1 MQSPNSTHI
10 LILEDDETL
19 RCALS
24 DLLED
29 EGYFVGAAS
38 QAEEALMLAENQ
50 AFDFMIFDIRMAGMD
65 GLEAFQR
72 LRQRGFQFPS
82 LAMTGFAG
90 DDDPIRALKL
100 GVGDYLRKP
109 FQPEELLESVARLL
123 ARHRSRQEMERS
135 QQELRSLTRWA
146 GRCLTGESPFLDR
159 LDALA
164 EASELMPARAAELL
178 ITGLVAERDPGA
190 LESKT
195 VPEGAQPWSQWVDL
209 ARLSLTFPAGESLA
223 ERIQRKFPG
232 RFEASL
238 VASLDRMGPS
248 ASQDARGLL
257 ALAQG
262 FLARGQLESAR
273 QALEKAAQ
281 VGQGQSA
288 VEACL
293 GLAELGL
300 QQGAEVG
307 AWVRRAVEMAR
318 GLGPIAAA
326 RATQWGALLLLKSQL
341 PEAQAAL
348 RLALQ
353 QLQGLGLQAEA
364 AVVELALGAQK
375 PELVDLLLR
384 PENEPQL
391 AAEVDLLFPKF
402 CQFASEISLR
412 RLLLRYPWLGDHHP
426 QLIPDRVQAQPSAP
440 EQTLRF
446 QTFGG
451 FRVFWG
457 GTLLDESLWRG
468 PLVKYLLAFL
478 IRSPKPVHETYL
490 LEAFWPEGEERS
502 RRRLSGALSAIR
514 RALCQATG
522 RAEDPIERSR
532 DFLSLA
538 KHWPVWHDLREFELA
553 YQNNDATRMMMLY
566 QGPYME
572 GCYMDWALAE
582 RQRIEEQL
590 VAVLQKYATANLE
603 SHPELA
609 LEASQKALGLDPFQQ
624 QNQLCLMRA
633 HLRLGQPE
641 KAIREYER
649 FAQLLQRELGMEPG
663 LELLECFHRARLAL
677 P

>member
-1 MQSPNSTHI
+1 MQPPTSTHI
-10 LILEDDETL
+10 LVLEDDETL
-19 RCALS
+19 RCVLT

-29 EGYFVGAAS
+29 EGYWVSAAS
-38 QAEEALMLAENQ
+38 HAEEALSLAQ
-50 AFDFMIFDIRMAGMD
+50 GHTFDFMIFDIRMAGMD

-72 LRQRGFQFPS
+72 LRQRGCQFPS

-90 DDDPIRALKL
+90 DEDPIRALKM

-123 ARHRSRQEMERS
+123 ARHQARNEMERS
-135 QQELRSLTRWA
+135 QAELRSLTRWA
-146 GRCLTGESPFLDR
+146 GRCLVGESPFLDR

-178 ITGLVAERDPGA
+178 ITGLVAERSPQS
-190 LESKT
+190 LESQT
-195 VPEGAQPWSQWVDL
+195 LPEGARPWGEWVDL
-209 ARLSLTFPAGESLA
+209 ARLSLNFPPGESLA

-232 RFEASL
+232 RFDPSL
-238 VASLDRMGPS
+238 VASLDRMSP
-248 ASQDARGLL
+248 ASNQDARGLL

-273 QALEKAAQ
+273 QALEKATQ

-288 VEACL
+288 VEASL

-300 QQGAEVG
+300 QQGGEV
-307 AWVRRAVEMAR
+307 APWVRKAVEMAR
-318 GLGPIAAA
+318 GLGPLAAA
-326 RATQWGALLLLKSQL
+326 RATQWGALLLLKAQL
-341 PEAQAAL
+341 PEAPAAL
-348 RLALQ
+348 KLALQ

-364 AVVELALGAQK
+364 AVVELALGSQRQ
-375 PELVDLLLR
+375 ELVDLLLR

-391 AAEVDLLFPKF
+391 AAEIDLLYPKLNP
-402 CQFASEISLR
+402 FASELSLR
-412 RLLLRYPWLGDHHP
+412 RLLLRYPWLGHRAAGTP
-426 QLIPDRVQAQPSAP
+426 ETPSQSSLS

-451 FRVFWG
+451 LRVFWG
-457 GTLLDESLWRG
+457 GTLIDESLWRG
-468 PLVKYLLAFL
+468 PMVKYLLAFL
-478 IRSPKPVHETYL
+478 IRSPKPIHENHIL
-490 LEAFWPEGEERS
+490 DAFWPEGHENS
-502 RRRLSGALSAIR
+502 KRRLSGALSAIR

-522 RAEDPIERSR
+522 SQLDPIERNR
-532 DFLSLA
+532 DYLKLA
-538 KHWPVWHDLREFELA
+538 DHWPIWNDLREFEQA
-553 YQNNDATRMMMLY
+553 FQQGDVTRMMMLY
-566 QGPYME
+566 QGPYLE

-590 VAVLQKYATANLE
+590 ATALQKYATVHLE

-609 LEASQKALGLDPFQQ
+609 LEASQKALSLDPFQQ

-633 HLRLGQPE
+633 YLRLGQPE
-641 KAIREYER
+641 RAIRDYER
-649 FAQLLQRELGMEPG
+649 YIQMLQREMDMEPSID
-663 LELLECFHRARLAL
+663 LVECYHRARLAL

>member
-19 RCALS
+19 RGILC

-29 EGYFVGAAS
+29 EGYWVGAAS
-38 QAEEALMLAENQ
+38 QAEEALSLAESQ

-123 ARHRSRQEMERS
+123 ARHQARLEMERS

-146 GRCLTGESPFLDR
+146 GRCLSGESNFLDR

-164 EASELMPARAAELL
+164 EASELVPARAAELL
-178 ITGLVAERDPGA
+178 ITGLVAERTPEV
-190 LESKT
+190 LNSQLL
-195 VPEGAQPWSQWVDL
+195 PEGAQPWGQWVDL
-209 ARLSLTFPAGESLA
+209 ARLSLNFPAGESLA

-232 RFEASL
+232 RFEPSL
-238 VASLDRMGPS
+238 VACLDRMSPA

-262 FLARGQLESAR
+262 FLARGQLESAG

-293 GLAELGL
+293 GMAELGL
-300 QQGAEVG
+300 QRGTEV
-307 AWVRRAVEMAR
+307 ASWVRRGVEMAR
-318 GLGPIAAA
+318 GLGPLAAA
-326 RATQWGALLLLKSQL
+326 RATQWGALLLLKAEL

-348 RLALQ
+348 LLALR
-353 QLQGLGLQAEA
+353 QLQGLALQAEA
-364 AVVELALGAQK
+364 AVVELAMGHQK
-375 PELVDLLLR
+375 QELVDLLLR

-402 CQFASEISLR
+402 CQFASDISLR
-412 RLLLRYPWLGDHHP
+412 RLLLRYPWLSEHHRQWVP
-426 QLIPDRVQAQPSAP
+426 ERLQSQATAS

-457 GTLLDESLWRG
+457 GTALDESVWRG
-468 PLVKYLLAFL
+468 PQVKYLLAFL
-478 IRSPKPVHETYL
+478 IRSPKPVHENYI
-490 LEAFWPEGEERS
+490 LEAFWPEGHEKS
-502 RRRLSGALSAIR
+502 KRRLSGDLSAIR

-522 RAEDPIERSR
+522 CTEDPIERNR

-538 KHWPVWHDLREFELA
+538 NLWPVWHDLREFENA
-553 YQNNDATRMMMLY
+553 YQQGDATRMMMLY

-572 GCYMDWALAE
+572 GCYMDWALSE

-590 VAVLQKYATANLE
+590 ISVLQKYAAANLE
-603 SHPELA
+603 SCPELA
-609 LEASQKALGLDPFQQ
+609 FEASQKAVALDPFQQ

-633 HLRLGQPE
+633 HLKLGQPE

-649 FAQLLQRELGMEPG
+649 FTQLMQRELGLEPSLEVME
-663 LELLECFHRARLAL
+663 CYHRARLAL